1 MVLYSQ
7 YGGFMKN
14 TGKRLKKYTALALAL
29 SIVSPMAAFASEQE
43 PTDSEIILTETKL
56 ETIPY
61 KKSVTMT
68 SSEDGKK
75 ISYDIDIKK
84 DENAS
89 GNLTAYIYQL
99 GQSNIENLSLEGQS
113 IDEELGKAI
122 KVDLKEKSTLKI
134 TADIKEGKTENLSF
148 DLVLVDDKD
157 YKDHTH
163 IDAKLVKKADKFE
176 VEEVKSDSKNLGLS
190 GIFTDSETITWT
202 DNLVNNTDEL
212 VKTDY
217 ILNVSSNQDL
227 AMQKLTLDFYQL
239 SSEGYKLKESNS
251 YDLGSIKDLEIAPHS
266 LVKLSFTTKA
276 LPSDEVYQINDAI
289 VTNNK
294 TNRQALLET
303 DKTKEDQ
310 AKDLTE
316 DLIDT
321 SKEIQTTLVANEK
334 NQDTD
339 ITRKTDEKLEEKLGE
354 VKTITVDDNKAK
366 TKEVQAQELTQQI
379 NSISGQISQILQ
391 ENEAQ
396 LPETIMNRSKSE
408 EKPESSKELTAIELT
423 NKLEKI
429 KGEIEQTLKLVIT
442 ADQYNKLITT
452 NTEPTKEE
460 EAQSLIKTLNNQTS
474 QILEILRQVELG
486 QEANYLDEHP
496 EELAKIDKLLED
508 VEKFDENTKKT
519 VKENQEKNKDYVSP
533 HFVIVKEDFS
543 KEVYK
548 KLENVVTVT
557 LDPLERTQT
566 TMTKEEIKNEYPSI
580 AHYLENLEL
589 RSDLLNSLK

>member
-1 MVLYSQ
+1 
-7 YGGFMKN
+7 MKN
-14 TGKRLKKYTALALAL
+14 TGKRLRKYTAIALAL
-29 SIVSPMAAFASEQE
+29 SIVSPVVAFASEGDQA
-43 PTDSEIILTETKL
+43 DIILTETKL
-56 ETIPY
+56 ETNPY
-61 KKSVTMT
+61 QKSLTM
-68 SSEDGKK
+68 SLSEDGKK
-75 ISYDIDIKK
+75 ISYDIDINK
-84 DENAS
+84 DQAK
-89 GNLTAYIYQL
+89 GNLIAYIYQL
-99 GQSNIENLSLEGQS
+99 GQSNIENLSLEGQN
-113 IDEELGKAI
+113 IDTELGKAI

-134 TADIKEGKTENLSF
+134 TADIKEGKTEDLSF
-148 DLVLVDDKD
+148 DLVLVDDND

-163 IDAKLVKKADKFE
+163 VDAKLVKNADKFE
-176 VEEVKSDSKNLGLS
+176 VEEVKKDSKSLGLS
-190 GIFTDSETITWT
+190 GQYADSETIIWT
-202 DNLVNNTDEL
+202 DSLVNNTNDP

-227 AMQKLTLDFYQL
+227 ENQKLTLDFYQL

-294 TNRQALLET
+294 TNTQALVEN
-303 DKTKEDQ
+303 DNTKENQ
-310 AKDLTE
+310 AKDFTE
-316 DLIDT
+316 KLNDT

-334 NQDTD
+334 NQAPLETN
-339 ITRKTDEKLEEKLGE
+339 KTDEKQEVKLGE

-366 TKEVQAQELTQQI
+366 TKEVQAQELTKQI

-396 LPETIMNRSKSE
+396 LPETIMNESKSE
-408 EKPESSKELTAIELT
+408 EKSESSKELTAIELT

-429 KGEIEQTLKLVIT
+429 KGEIEQTLKQVTT

-452 NTEPTKEE
+452 KTEPTKEE
-460 EAQSLIKTLNNQTS
+460 EAQSLIKTLNDQTS
-474 QILEILRQVELG
+474 QILEVLRQVELG
-486 QEANYLDEHP
+486 QEADYLDQHP

-508 VEKFDENTKKT
+508 VEKFDENSKKT
-519 VKENQEKNKDYVSP
+519 IKDNQEKNKDYVSP

-548 KLENVVTVT
+548 KLEKVVTVT
-557 LDPLERTQT
+557 LDPLEKAQI
-566 TMTKEEIKNEYPSI
+566 TMTKEEIKDEYPSI
-580 AHYLENLEL
+580 AYYLENLEL
-589 RSDLLNSLK
+589 RSDLLDSLK

>member
-7 YGGFMKN
+7 YGGLMKN
-14 TGKRLKKYTALALAL
+14 TGKRLRKYTALALAL
-29 SIVSPMAAFASEQE
+29 AIVSPVAAFASEE
-43 PTDSEIILTETKL
+43 ETADIILTETKL
-56 ETIPY
+56 ETNPY
-61 KKSVTMT
+61 QQSLTM
-68 SSEDGKK
+68 SLSEDGRK

-84 DENAS
+84 DQAK
-89 GNLTAYIYQL
+89 GNLIAYIYQL

-113 IDEELGKAI
+113 IDTDLDKAI
-122 KVDLKEKSTLKI
+122 KVDLKDQSKLKL
-134 TADIKEGKTENLSF
+134 TADIKEGMTDNLSF
-148 DLVLVDDKD
+148 DLVLVDDND

-163 IDAKLVKKADKFE
+163 IDAKLVKNADKLE
-176 VEEVKSDSKNLGLS
+176 VEEVKKDTTNLGLS
-190 GIFTDSETITWT
+190 GLLTDSETISWT
-202 DNLVNNTDEL
+202 DSLVNNTNEPI
-212 VKTDY
+212 KTDY
-217 ILNVSSNQDL
+217 ILNVSSNQSVEN
-227 AMQKLTLDFYQL
+227 QKLSLDFYHL
-239 SSEGYKLKESNS
+239 TSEGYKLEESNS
-251 YDLGSIKDLEIAPHS
+251 YDLGSIKDLQIAPHS

-276 LPSDEVYQINDAI
+276 MPSNEAYQINDAI

-294 TNRQALLET
+294 TASKEELLVT

-321 SKEIQTTLVANEK
+321 SKEIQTTLVENEK

-339 ITRKTDEKLEEKLGE
+339 VTSKTDEKLEEKLGE
-354 VKTITVDDNKAK
+354 VKTVTVDDNKAK

-396 LPETIMNRSKSE
+396 LPDTIMNESKSE
-408 EKPESSKELTAIELT
+408 EKSESSKELTAIELT
-423 NKLEKI
+423 NKLERI
-429 KGEIEQTLKLVIT
+429 KKDIEETLKTVIT
-442 ADQYNKLITT
+442 ADQYKNLTT
-452 NTEPTKEE
+452 NSSKENQ
-460 EAQSLIKTLNNQTS
+460 AQELIKTLNDQTS
-474 QILEILRQVELG
+474 QILEVLRQVELG
-486 QEANYLDEHP
+486 QEANYLNDHP

-519 VKENQEKNKDYVSP
+519 VKENQEKNKDYLSP

-557 LDPLERTQT
+557 LDPLERKQT
-566 TMTKEEIKNEYPSI
+566 TMTKEEIKKEYPSI

>member
-7 YGGFMKN
+7 YGGLMKN
-14 TGKRLKKYTALALAL
+14 TGKRLRKYTALALAL
-29 SIVSPMAAFASEQE
+29 AIVSPVAAFASEEDQA
-43 PTDSEIILTETKL
+43 DIILMETKL
-56 ETIPY
+56 ETNPY
-61 KKSVTMT
+61 QQSLTM
-68 SSEDGKK
+68 SLSEDGRE

-84 DENAS
+84 DQAK
-89 GNLTAYIYQL
+89 GNLIAYIYQL

-113 IDEELGKAI
+113 IDTDLDKAI
-122 KVDLKEKSTLKI
+122 KVDLKDQSKLKL
-134 TADIKEGKTENLSF
+134 TADIKEGMTDNLSF
-148 DLVLVDDKD
+148 DLVLVDDND

-163 IDAKLVKKADKFE
+163 IDAKLVKNADKLE
-176 VEEVKSDSKNLGLS
+176 VEEVKKDSTNLGLS
-190 GIFTDSETITWT
+190 GLLTDSETISWT
-202 DNLVNNTDEL
+202 DSLVNNTNEPI
-212 VKTDY
+212 KTDY
-217 ILNVSSNQDL
+217 ILNVSSNQSVEN
-227 AMQKLTLDFYQL
+227 QKLSLDFYHL
-239 SSEGYKLKESNS
+239 TSEGYKLEESNS
-251 YDLGSIKDLEIAPHS
+251 YDLGSIKDLQIAPHS

-276 LPSDEVYQINDAI
+276 MPSNEAYQINDAI

-294 TNRQALLET
+294 TASEEELLVT

-316 DLIDT
+316 DLINT
-321 SKEIQTTLVANEK
+321 SKEIQTTLVENEK

-339 ITRKTDEKLEEKLGE
+339 ETSKTDEKLEEKLVE
-354 VKTITVDDNKAK
+354 VKTVTVDDNKAK
-366 TKEVQAQELTQQI
+366 SKEVQAQELTQQI

-396 LPETIMNRSKSE
+396 LPDTIMNEVSSE
-408 EKPESSKELTAIELT
+408 EHSTKSIELTAIELT
-423 NKLEKI
+423 NKLERI
-429 KGEIEQTLKLVIT
+429 TGEIEETLKQVTT

-460 EAQSLIKTLNNQTS
+460 EAQSLIKTLNDQTS
-474 QILEILRQVELG
+474 QILEVLRQVELG
-486 QEANYLDEHP
+486 QEANYLDQHP

-519 VKENQEKNKDYVSP
+519 VKENQEKNKDYISP

-557 LDPLERTQT
+557 LDPLERKQT
-566 TMTKEEIKNEYPSI
+566 TMTKEEIKKEYPSI

>member
-1 MVLYSQ
+1 M
-7 YGGFMKN
+7 
-14 TGKRLKKYTALALAL
+14 
-29 SIVSPMAAFASEQE
+29 
-43 PTDSEIILTETKL
+43 IL
-56 ETIPY
+56 
-61 KKSVTMT
+61 
-68 SSEDGKK
+68 SEDGRK

-84 DENAS
+84 DQAK
-89 GNLTAYIYQL
+89 GNLIAYIYQL

-113 IDEELGKAI
+113 IDTDLAKAI
-122 KVDLKEKSTLKI
+122 KVDLKDQSKLKI
-134 TADIKEGKTENLSF
+134 TADIKDGMTDNLSF
-148 DLVLVDDKD
+148 DLVLVDDND
-157 YKDHTH
+157 YKDHKH
-163 IDAKLVKKADKFE
+163 IDAKLVKNADKL
-176 VEEVKSDSKNLGLS
+176 EVKEVKKDTTNLGLS
-190 GIFTDSETITWT
+190 GLLTDSETISWT
-202 DNLVNNTDEL
+202 DSLVNNTNEPI
-212 VKTDY
+212 KTDY
-217 ILNVSSNQDL
+217 ILNVSSNQSVEN
-227 AMQKLTLDFYQL
+227 QKLSLDFYHL
-239 SSEGYKLKESNS
+239 TSEGYKLEESNS

-276 LPSDEVYQINDAI
+276 MPSNEAYQINDAI
-289 VTNNK
+289 VTNNNPNSK
-294 TNRQALLET
+294 EELLVT

-321 SKEIQTTLVANEK
+321 SKEIQTTLVENEK
-334 NQDTD
+334 NQDADVTS
-339 ITRKTDEKLEEKLGE
+339 KTDEKLEEKLGE
-354 VKTITVDDNKAK
+354 VKTVTVDDNKAK

-396 LPETIMNRSKSE
+396 LPDTIMNETSSE
-408 EKPESSKELTAIELT
+408 EKLASSKELTAIELT
-423 NKLEKI
+423 NKLERI
-429 KGEIEQTLKLVIT
+429 KKDIEQTLKQVVT

-452 NTEPTKEE
+452 KAEPTKEE
-460 EAQSLIKTLNNQTS
+460 EAQSLIKTLNDQTS
-474 QILEILRQVELG
+474 QILEVLRQVELG
-486 QEANYLDEHP
+486 QEANYLNDHP

-508 VEKFDENTKKT
+508 VEKFDENTKNT

-557 LDPLERTQT
+557 LDPLERKQT
-566 TMTKEEIKNEYPSI
+566 TMTKEEIKEEYPSI

>member
-7 YGGFMKN
+7 YGGLMKN
-14 TGKRLKKYTALALAL
+14 TGKRLRKYTALALAL
-29 SIVSPMAAFASEQE
+29 AIVSPVAAFASEEDQA
-43 PTDSEIILTETKL
+43 DIILMETIL
-56 ETIPY
+56 ETNPY
-61 KKSVTMT
+61 QQSLTM
-68 SSEDGKK
+68 SLSEDGRK

-84 DENAS
+84 DQAK
-89 GNLTAYIYQL
+89 GNLIAYIYQL

-113 IDEELGKAI
+113 IDTDLDKAI
-122 KVDLKEKSTLKI
+122 KVDLKDQSKLKL
-134 TADIKEGKTENLSF
+134 TADIKEGMTDNLSF
-148 DLVLVDDKD
+148 DLVLVDDND

-163 IDAKLVKKADKFE
+163 IDAKLVKNADKLE
-176 VEEVKSDSKNLGLS
+176 VEEVKKDSTNLGLS
-190 GIFTDSETITWT
+190 GLLTDSETISWT
-202 DNLVNNTDEL
+202 DSLVNNTNEPI
-212 VKTDY
+212 KTDY
-217 ILNVSSNQDL
+217 ILNVSSNQSVEN
-227 AMQKLTLDFYQL
+227 QKLSLDFYHL
-239 SSEGYKLKESNS
+239 TSEGYKLEESNS
-251 YDLGSIKDLEIAPHS
+251 YDLGSIKDLQIAPHS

-276 LPSDEVYQINDAI
+276 MPSNEAYQINDAI

-294 TNRQALLET
+294 TASKEELLVT

-321 SKEIQTTLVANEK
+321 SKEIQTTLVENEK

-339 ITRKTDEKLEEKLGE
+339 VTSKTDEKLEEKLGE
-354 VKTITVDDNKAK
+354 VKTVTVDDNKAK

-396 LPETIMNRSKSE
+396 LPATIMNESKSE
-408 EKPESSKELTAIELT
+408 ENSANSKELTAIELT
-423 NKLEKI
+423 NKLERI
-429 KGEIEQTLKLVIT
+429 KGEIEETLKTVVT
-442 ADQYNKLITT
+442 ADQYKNLTT
-452 NTEPTKEE
+452 NSSKEDQ
-460 EAQSLIKTLNNQTS
+460 AQELIKTQNNQTG
-474 QILEILRQVELG
+474 QILEVLRQVELG
-486 QEANYLDEHP
+486 QEANYLNDHP
-496 EELAKIDKLLED
+496 EDLAKIDKLLED

-519 VKENQEKNKDYVSP
+519 IKENQERNKDYLSP

-543 KEVYK
+543 KQVYK

-557 LDPLERTQT
+557 LDPLERKQT
-566 TMTKEEIKNEYPSI
+566 TMTKEEIKKEYPSI

>member
-1 MVLYSQ
+1 
-7 YGGFMKN
+7 MKN
-14 TGKRLKKYTALALAL
+14 TGKRLRKYTALALAL
-29 SIVSPMAAFASEQE
+29 AIVSPVAAFASEE
-43 PTDSEIILTETKL
+43 ETADIILMETNI
-56 ETIPY
+56 ETNPY
-61 KKSVTMT
+61 QQSLTM
-68 SSEDGKK
+68 SLSEDGRK

-84 DENAS
+84 DQAK
-89 GNLTAYIYQL
+89 GNLIAYIYQL

-113 IDEELGKAI
+113 IDTDLDKAI
-122 KVDLKEKSTLKI
+122 KVDLKDQSKLKL
-134 TADIKEGKTENLSF
+134 TADIKEGMTDNLSF
-148 DLVLVDDKD
+148 DLVLVDDND

-163 IDAKLVKKADKFE
+163 IDAKLVKNADKLE
-176 VEEVKSDSKNLGLS
+176 VEEVKKDTTNLGLS
-190 GIFTDSETITWT
+190 GLLTDSETISWT
-202 DNLVNNTDEL
+202 DSLVNNTNEPI
-212 VKTDY
+212 KTDY
-217 ILNVSSNQDL
+217 ILNVSSNQSVEN
-227 AMQKLTLDFYQL
+227 QKLSLDCYHL
-239 SSEGYKLKESNS
+239 TSEGYKLEESNS

-276 LPSDEVYQINDAI
+276 MPSNEAYQINDAI

-294 TNRQALLET
+294 TASKEELLVT

-321 SKEIQTTLVANEK
+321 SKEIQTTLVENEK

-339 ITRKTDEKLEEKLGE
+339 VTSKTDEKLEEKLGE
-354 VKTITVDDNKAK
+354 VKTVTVDDNKAK

-396 LPETIMNRSKSE
+396 LPATIMNESKSE
-408 EKPESSKELTAIELT
+408 ENSANSKELTAIELT
-423 NKLEKI
+423 NKLERI
-429 KGEIEQTLKLVIT
+429 KGEIEETLKTVVT
-442 ADQYNKLITT
+442 VDQYKNLTT
-452 NTEPTKEE
+452 NSSKEDQ
-460 EAQSLIKTLNNQTS
+460 AQELIKTLNDQTS
-474 QILEILRQVELG
+474 QILEVLRQVELG
-486 QEANYLDEHP
+486 QEANYLNDHP

-519 VKENQEKNKDYVSP
+519 VKENQEKNKDYLSP

-557 LDPLERTQT
+557 LDPLERKQT
-566 TMTKEEIKNEYPSI
+566 TMTKEEIKKEYPSI

>member
-14 TGKRLKKYTALALAL
+14 TGKRLSKYTAVALAL
-29 SIVSPMAAFASEQE
+29 SIVSPVAAFASEQE
-43 PTDSEIILTETKL
+43 PTDTEIILTETKL
-56 ETIPY
+56 ETNPY
-61 KKSVTMT
+61 QKSVTM
-68 SSEDGKK
+68 SLSEDGKK
-75 ISYDIDIKK
+75 ISYDIDINK
-84 DENAS
+84 DQAK
-89 GNLTAYIYQL
+89 GNLIAYIYQL

-113 IDEELGKAI
+113 IDTDLDKAI
-122 KVDLKEKSTLKI
+122 KVDLKDQSKLKL
-134 TADIKEGKTENLSF
+134 TADIKEGMTDNLSF
-148 DLVLVDDKD
+148 DLVLVDGDD

-163 IDAKLVKKADKFE
+163 IDAKLVKNADKFE
-176 VEEVKSDSKNLGLS
+176 VEEVKKDSRNLGLS
-190 GIFTDSETITWT
+190 GQYADPETISWTDS
-202 DNLVNNTDEL
+202 LVNNTNEPI
-212 VKTDY
+212 KTDY

-227 AMQKLTLDFYQL
+227 ENQKLTLDFYHFT
-239 SSEGYKLKESNS
+239 SEGYKLEESNS

-276 LPSDEVYQINDAI
+276 MPSNDAYQINDAI

-294 TNRQALLET
+294 TNTQELLEI

-321 SKEIQTTLVANEK
+321 SKEIQNTLVANEK
-334 NQDTD
+334 TQDSVETN
-339 ITRKTDEKLEEKLGE
+339 KTDEKQEVKLGE

-396 LPETIMNRSKSE
+396 LPDTIMNGVSSE
-408 EKPESSKELTAIELT
+408 EHSTNSKELTAIELT
-423 NKLEKI
+423 NKLERI
-429 KGEIEQTLKLVIT
+429 KGEIEQTLKQVIT

-460 EAQSLIKTLNNQTS
+460 EAQSLIKTLNDQTS
-474 QILEILRQVELG
+474 QILEVLRQVELG
-486 QEANYLDEHP
+486 QEANYLNDHP

-519 VKENQEKNKDYVSP
+519 IKENQEKNIDYVSP
-533 HFVIVKEDFS
+533 HFVVVKEDFS

-557 LDPLERTQT
+557 LDPLERNQT
-566 TMTKEEIKNEYPSI
+566 TMTKEEIKKEYPSI

>member
-7 YGGFMKN
+7 YGGLMKN
-14 TGKRLKKYTALALAL
+14 TGKRLRKYTALALAL
-29 SIVSPMAAFASEQE
+29 AIVSPVAAFASEEDQA
-43 PTDSEIILTETKL
+43 DIILTETKL
-56 ETIPY
+56 ETNPY
-61 KKSVTMT
+61 QQSLTM
-68 SSEDGKK
+68 SLSEDGRK

-84 DENAS
+84 GQAK
-89 GNLTAYIYQL
+89 GNLIAYIYQL

-113 IDEELGKAI
+113 IDTDLDKAI
-122 KVDLKEKSTLKI
+122 KVDLKDQSKLKL
-134 TADIKEGKTENLSF
+134 TADIKEGMTDNLSF
-148 DLVLVDDKD
+148 DLVLVDDND

-163 IDAKLVKKADKFE
+163 IDAKLVKNADKLE
-176 VEEVKSDSKNLGLS
+176 VEEVKKDSTNLGLS
-190 GIFTDSETITWT
+190 GLLTDSETISWT
-202 DNLVNNTDEL
+202 DSLVNNTNEPI
-212 VKTDY
+212 KTDY
-217 ILNVSSNQDL
+217 ILNVSSNQSVEN
-227 AMQKLTLDFYQL
+227 QKLSLDFYHL
-239 SSEGYKLKESNS
+239 TSEGYKLEESNS
-251 YDLGSIKDLEIAPHS
+251 YDLGSIKDLQIAPHS

-276 LPSDEVYQINDAI
+276 MPSNEAYQINDAI

-294 TNRQALLET
+294 TASKEELLVT

-321 SKEIQTTLVANEK
+321 SKEIQTTLVENEK

-339 ITRKTDEKLEEKLGE
+339 VTSKTDEKLEEKLGE
-354 VKTITVDDNKAK
+354 VKTVTVDDNKAK

-396 LPETIMNRSKSE
+396 LPDTIMNESKSE
-408 EKPESSKELTAIELT
+408 EKSESSKELTAIELT
-423 NKLEKI
+423 NKLERI
-429 KGEIEQTLKLVIT
+429 KKDIEETLKTVIT
-442 ADQYNKLITT
+442 ADQYKNLTT
-452 NTEPTKEE
+452 NSSKENQ
-460 EAQSLIKTLNNQTS
+460 AQELIKTLNDQTS
-474 QILEILRQVELG
+474 QILEVLRQVELG
-486 QEANYLDEHP
+486 QEANYLNDHP

-519 VKENQEKNKDYVSP
+519 VKENQEKNKDYLSP

-557 LDPLERTQT
+557 LDPLERKQT
-566 TMTKEEIKNEYPSI
+566 TMTKEEIKKEYPSI

>member
-7 YGGFMKN
+7 YGGLMKN
-14 TGKRLKKYTALALAL
+14 TGKRLRKYTALALAL
-29 SIVSPMAAFASEQE
+29 AIVSPVAAFASEEDQA
-43 PTDSEIILTETKL
+43 DIILTETKL
-56 ETIPY
+56 ETNPY
-61 KKSVTMT
+61 QQSLTM
-68 SSEDGKK
+68 SLSEDGRK

-84 DENAS
+84 DQAK
-89 GNLTAYIYQL
+89 GNLVAYIYQL

-113 IDEELGKAI
+113 IDTDLGKAI
-122 KVDLKEKSTLKI
+122 KVDLKDQSKLKL
-134 TADIKEGKTENLSF
+134 TADIKEGMTDNLSF
-148 DLVLVDDKD
+148 DLVLVDGND
-157 YKDHTH
+157 YKNHTH
-163 IDAKLVKKADKFE
+163 IDAKLVKNADKLE
-176 VEEVKSDSKNLGLS
+176 VEEVKKDTTNLGLS
-190 GIFTDSETITWT
+190 GLLTDSETISWT
-202 DNLVNNTDEL
+202 DSLANNTNEPI
-212 VKTDY
+212 KTDY
-217 ILNVSSNQDL
+217 ILNVSSNQSVEN
-227 AMQKLTLDFYQL
+227 QKLSLDFYHL
-239 SSEGYKLKESNS
+239 TSEGYKLEESNT

-276 LPSDEVYQINDAI
+276 MPSNEAYQINDAI

-294 TNRQALLET
+294 TASKEELLVT

-321 SKEIQTTLVANEK
+321 SKEIQTTLVENEK

-339 ITRKTDEKLEEKLGE
+339 VTSKTDEKLVEKLGE
-354 VKTITVDDNKAK
+354 VKTVTVDDKKAK
-366 TKEVQAQELTQQI
+366 TKEVQAQELTRQI

-396 LPETIMNRSKSE
+396 SPDTIMNGVSSE
-408 EKPESSKELTAIELT
+408 EHSTNSKELTAIELT
-423 NKLEKI
+423 NKLERI
-429 KGEIEQTLKLVIT
+429 KKDIEETLKQVVT

-452 NTEPTKEE
+452 KAEPTKEE
-460 EAQSLIKTLNNQTS
+460 EAQSLIKTLNDQTS
-474 QILEILRQVELG
+474 QILEVLRQVELG
-486 QEANYLDEHP
+486 QEANYLDQHP

-519 VKENQEKNKDYVSP
+519 VKENQEKNKDYLSP
-533 HFVIVKEDFS
+533 HFVIVKKDFS

-557 LDPLERTQT
+557 LDPLERKQT
-566 TMTKEEIKNEYPSI
+566 TMAKEEIKKEYPSI

>member
-7 YGGFMKN
+7 YGGLMKN
-14 TGKRLKKYTALALAL
+14 TGKRLRKYTALALAL
-29 SIVSPMAAFASEQE
+29 AIVSPVAAFASEEDQA
-43 PTDSEIILTETKL
+43 DIILMETKL
-56 ETIPY
+56 ETNPY
-61 KKSVTMT
+61 QQSLTM
-68 SSEDGKK
+68 SLSEDGRK

-84 DENAS
+84 DQAK
-89 GNLTAYIYQL
+89 GNLIAYIYQL

-113 IDEELGKAI
+113 IDTDLDKAI
-122 KVDLKEKSTLKI
+122 KVDLKDQSKLKL
-134 TADIKEGKTENLSF
+134 TADIKEGMTDNLSF
-148 DLVLVDDKD
+148 DLVLVDDND

-163 IDAKLVKKADKFE
+163 IDAKLVKNADKLE
-176 VEEVKSDSKNLGLS
+176 VEEVKKDSTNLGLS
-190 GIFTDSETITWT
+190 GLLTDSETISWT
-202 DNLVNNTDEL
+202 DSLVNNTNEPI
-212 VKTDY
+212 KTDY
-217 ILNVSSNQDL
+217 ILNVSSNQSVEN
-227 AMQKLTLDFYQL
+227 QKLSLDFYHL
-239 SSEGYKLKESNS
+239 TSEGYKLEESNS
-251 YDLGSIKDLEIAPHS
+251 YDLGSIKDLQIAPHS

-276 LPSDEVYQINDAI
+276 MPSNEAYQINDAI

-294 TNRQALLET
+294 TASKEELLVT

-321 SKEIQTTLVANEK
+321 SKEIQTTLVENEK

-339 ITRKTDEKLEEKLGE
+339 VASKTDEKLEEKLGE
-354 VKTITVDDNKAK
+354 VKTVTVDDNKAK

-396 LPETIMNRSKSE
+396 LPDTIMNGAVNE
-408 EKPESSKELTAIELT
+408 ENSANSKELTAIELT
-423 NKLEKI
+423 NKLERI
-429 KGEIEQTLKLVIT
+429 KGEIEETLKTVVT
-442 ADQYNKLITT
+442 ADQYKNLTT
-452 NTEPTKEE
+452 NSSKEDQ
-460 EAQSLIKTLNNQTS
+460 AQELIKTQNNQTG
-474 QILEILRQVELG
+474 QILEVLRQVELG
-486 QEANYLDEHP
+486 QEANYLNDHP

-519 VKENQEKNKDYVSP
+519 VKENQEKNKDYLSP

-557 LDPLERTQT
+557 LDPLERKQT
-566 TMTKEEIKNEYPSI
+566 TMTKEEIKKEYPSI

>member
-7 YGGFMKN
+7 YGGLMKN
-14 TGKRLKKYTALALAL
+14 TGKRLRKYTALALAL
-29 SIVSPMAAFASEQE
+29 AIVSPVAAFASEEDQA
-43 PTDSEIILTETKL
+43 DIILMETKL
-56 ETIPY
+56 ETNPY
-61 KKSVTMT
+61 QQSLTM
-68 SSEDGKK
+68 SLSEDGRK

-84 DENAS
+84 DQAK
-89 GNLTAYIYQL
+89 GNLIAYIYQL

-113 IDEELGKAI
+113 IDTDLDKAI
-122 KVDLKEKSTLKI
+122 KVDLKDQSKLKL
-134 TADIKEGKTENLSF
+134 TADIKEGMTDNLSF
-148 DLVLVDDKD
+148 DLVLVDDND

-163 IDAKLVKKADKFE
+163 IDAKLVKNADKLE
-176 VEEVKSDSKNLGLS
+176 VEEVKKDSTNLGLS
-190 GIFTDSETITWT
+190 GLLTDSETISWT
-202 DNLVNNTDEL
+202 DSLVNNTNEPI
-212 VKTDY
+212 KTDY
-217 ILNVSSNQDL
+217 ILNVSSNQSVEN
-227 AMQKLTLDFYQL
+227 QKLSLDFYHL
-239 SSEGYKLKESNS
+239 TSEGYKLEESNS
-251 YDLGSIKDLEIAPHS
+251 YDLGSIKDLQIAPHS

-276 LPSDEVYQINDAI
+276 MPSNEAYQINDAI

-294 TNRQALLET
+294 TASKEELLVT

-321 SKEIQTTLVANEK
+321 SKEIQTTLVENEK

-339 ITRKTDEKLEEKLGE
+339 VTSKTDEKLEEKLGE
-354 VKTITVDDNKAK
+354 VKTVTVDDNKAK

-396 LPETIMNRSKSE
+396 LPDTIMNESKSE
-408 EKPESSKELTAIELT
+408 EKSESSKELTAIELT
-423 NKLEKI
+423 NKLERI
-429 KGEIEQTLKLVIT
+429 KKDIEETLKTVIT
-442 ADQYNKLITT
+442 ADQYKNLTT
-452 NTEPTKEE
+452 NSSKENQ
-460 EAQSLIKTLNNQTS
+460 AQELIKTLNDQTS
-474 QILEILRQVELG
+474 QILEVLRQVELG
-486 QEANYLDEHP
+486 QEANYLNDHP

-519 VKENQEKNKDYVSP
+519 VKENQEKNKDYLSP

-557 LDPLERTQT
+557 LDPLERKQT
-566 TMTKEEIKNEYPSI
+566 TMTKEEIKKEYPSI

>member
-7 YGGFMKN
+7 YGGLMKN
-14 TGKRLKKYTALALAL
+14 TGKRLRKYTALALAL
-29 SIVSPMAAFASEQE
+29 AIVSPVAAFASEEDQA
-43 PTDSEIILTETKL
+43 DIILTETKL
-56 ETIPY
+56 ETNPY
-61 KKSVTMT
+61 KQSLTM
-68 SSEDGKK
+68 SLSEDGRK

-84 DENAS
+84 DQAK
-89 GNLTAYIYQL
+89 GNLIAYIYQL

-113 IDEELGKAI
+113 IDTDLDKAI
-122 KVDLKEKSTLKI
+122 KVDLKDQSKLKL
-134 TADIKEGKTENLSF
+134 TADIKEGMTDNLSF
-148 DLVLVDDKD
+148 DLVLVDDND

-163 IDAKLVKKADKFE
+163 IDAKLVKNADKLE
-176 VEEVKSDSKNLGLS
+176 VEEVKKDSTNLGLS
-190 GIFTDSETITWT
+190 GLLTDSETISWT
-202 DNLVNNTDEL
+202 DSLVNNTNEPI
-212 VKTDY
+212 KTDY
-217 ILNVSSNQDL
+217 ILNVSSNQSVEN
-227 AMQKLTLDFYQL
+227 QKLSLDFYHL
-239 SSEGYKLKESNS
+239 TSEGYKLEESNS
-251 YDLGSIKDLEIAPHS
+251 YDLGSIKDLQIAPHS

-276 LPSDEVYQINDAI
+276 MPSNEAYQINDAI

-294 TNRQALLET
+294 TASKEELLVT

-321 SKEIQTTLVANEK
+321 SKEIQTTLVENEK

-339 ITRKTDEKLEEKLGE
+339 VTSKTDEKLEEKLGE
-354 VKTITVDDNKAK
+354 VKTVTVDDNKAK

-396 LPETIMNRSKSE
+396 LPATIMNESKSE
-408 EKPESSKELTAIELT
+408 EKSESSKELTAIELT
-423 NKLEKI
+423 NKLERI
-429 KGEIEQTLKLVIT
+429 KKDIEETLKTVIT
-442 ADQYNKLITT
+442 ADQYKNLTT
-452 NTEPTKEE
+452 NSSKENQ
-460 EAQSLIKTLNNQTS
+460 AQELIKTLNDQTS
-474 QILEILRQVELG
+474 QILEVLRQVELG
-486 QEANYLDEHP
+486 QEANYLNNHP
-496 EELAKIDKLLED
+496 EDLAKIDKLLED

-519 VKENQEKNKDYVSP
+519 VKENQEKNKDYLSP

-557 LDPLERTQT
+557 LDPLERKQT
-566 TMTKEEIKNEYPSI
+566 TMTKEEIKKEYPSI

>member
-1 MVLYSQ
+1 
-7 YGGFMKN
+7 MKN
-14 TGKRLKKYTALALAL
+14 TGKRLRKYTSLALALA
-29 SIVSPMAAFASEQE
+29 IVSPVAAFASEEDQA
-43 PTDSEIILTETKL
+43 DIILTETKL
-56 ETIPY
+56 ETYPY
-61 KKSVTMT
+61 QQSLTM
-68 SSEDGKK
+68 SLSEDGRK

-84 DENAS
+84 DQAK
-89 GNLTAYIYQL
+89 GNLVAYIYQI
-99 GQSNIENLSLEGQS
+99 GQSNIENLSLEGQN
-113 IDEELGKAI
+113 IDTELGEAI

-134 TADIKEGKTENLSF
+134 TADIKEGMTDNLSF
-148 DLVLVDDKD
+148 DLVLVDDNG

-163 IDAKLVKKADKFE
+163 IDAKLVKNADKLE
-176 VEEVKSDSKNLGLS
+176 VEEVKKDTTNLGLS
-190 GIFTDSETITWT
+190 GQYADPETISWTDS
-202 DNLVNNTDEL
+202 LANNTNEPI
-212 VKTDY
+212 KTDY
-217 ILNVSSNQDL
+217 ILNVSSNQSVEN
-227 AMQKLTLDFYQL
+227 QKLTLDFYHL
-239 SSEGYKLKESNS
+239 TSEGYKLEESNS

-276 LPSDEVYQINDAI
+276 MPSNEAYQINDAI

-294 TNRQALLET
+294 TASKEELLVT

-321 SKEIQTTLVANEK
+321 SKEIQNTLVANEK

-339 ITRKTDEKLEEKLGE
+339 VTSKTNEKLEEKLVE
-354 VKTITVDDNKAK
+354 VKTVTVDDNKSK
-366 TKEVQAQELTQQI
+366 SKEVQAQELTQQI

-391 ENEAQ
+391 ENGAQ
-396 LPETIMNRSKSE
+396 LPDTIMNGVSSE
-408 EKPESSKELTAIELT
+408 EHSISSKELTAIDLT
-423 NKLEKI
+423 NKLGRI
-429 KGEIEQTLKLVIT
+429 KKDIEETLKTVIT
-442 ADQYNKLITT
+442 AEQYNKLITT

-460 EAQSLIKTLNNQTS
+460 EAQSLIKTLNDQTS
-474 QILEILRQVELG
+474 QILEVLRQVELG
-486 QEANYLDEHP
+486 QEANYLNDHP

-519 VKENQEKNKDYVSP
+519 IKENQEKNKDYLSP

-557 LDPLERTQT
+557 LDPLERKQT
-566 TMTKEEIKNEYPSI
+566 TMTKEEVKKEYPSI
-580 AHYLENLEL
+580 AYYLENLEL

>member
-1 MVLYSQ
+1 MVIYSQ
-7 YGGFMKN
+7 YGGLMKN
-14 TGKRLKKYTALALAL
+14 TGKILRKYTALALAL
-29 SIVSPMAAFASEQE
+29 AIVSPVAAFASEEDQA
-43 PTDSEIILTETKL
+43 DIILTETKL
-56 ETIPY
+56 ETNPY
-61 KKSVTMT
+61 QQSLTM
-68 SSEDGKK
+68 SLSEDGRK

-84 DENAS
+84 DQVK
-89 GNLTAYIYQL
+89 GNLIAYIYQI

-113 IDEELGKAI
+113 IDTDLDKAI
-122 KVDLKEKSTLKI
+122 KVDLKDQSKLKL
-134 TADIKEGKTENLSF
+134 TADIKKGMTDNLSF
-148 DLVLVDDKD
+148 DLVLVDDNG

-163 IDAKLVKKADKFE
+163 IDAKLVKNADKLE
-176 VEEVKSDSKNLGLS
+176 VEEVKKDTTNLGLS
-190 GIFTDSETITWT
+190 GLLTDSETISWT
-202 DNLVNNTDEL
+202 DSLVNNADEK
-212 VKTDY
+212 VNTDY
-217 ILNVSSNQDL
+217 ILNVSSNQSVEN
-227 AMQKLTLDFYQL
+227 QKLSLDFYHL
-239 SSEGYKLKESNS
+239 TSEGYKLEESNT

-276 LPSDEVYQINDAI
+276 MPSNEAYQINDAI
-289 VTNNK
+289 VANNNPNSK
-294 TNRQALLET
+294 EELLVT

-321 SKEIQTTLVANEK
+321 SKEIQTTLVENEK

-339 ITRKTDEKLEEKLGE
+339 ETSKTNEKLEEKLVE
-354 VKTITVDDNKAK
+354 VKTVTVDDNKSK
-366 TKEVQAQELTQQI
+366 SKEVQAQELTQQI

-396 LPETIMNRSKSE
+396 LPDTIMNEASSE
-408 EKPESSKELTAIELT
+408 EHSTKSKELTAIELT
-423 NKLEKI
+423 NKLERI
-429 KGEIEQTLKLVIT
+429 TGEIEETLKQVTT
-442 ADQYNKLITT
+442 ADQYNKFTT
-452 NTEPTKEE
+452 YSSKEDQ
-460 EAQSLIKTLNNQTS
+460 AQELIKTLNNQTS
-474 QILEILRQVELG
+474 QILEVLRQVELG
-486 QEANYLDEHP
+486 QEANYLNDHP

-519 VKENQEKNKDYVSP
+519 VKENQEKNKDYISP

-557 LDPLERTQT
+557 LDPLERKQT
-566 TMTKEEIKNEYPSI
+566 TMTKEEIKKEYPSI

>member
-7 YGGFMKN
+7 YGGLMKN
-14 TGKRLKKYTALALAL
+14 AGKRLRKYTALALAL
-29 SIVSPMAAFASEQE
+29 AIVSPVAAFASEE
-43 PTDSEIILTETKL
+43 ETADIILTETKL
-56 ETIPY
+56 ETNPY
-61 KKSVTMT
+61 QQSLTM
-68 SSEDGKK
+68 SLSEDGRK

-84 DENAS
+84 DQAK
-89 GNLTAYIYQL
+89 GNLIAYIYQL

-113 IDEELGKAI
+113 IDTDLDKAI
-122 KVDLKEKSTLKI
+122 KVDLKDQSKLKL
-134 TADIKEGKTENLSF
+134 TADIKEGMTDNLSF
-148 DLVLVDDKD
+148 DLVLVDDND

-163 IDAKLVKKADKFE
+163 IDAKLVKNADKLE
-176 VEEVKSDSKNLGLS
+176 VEEVKKDTTNLGLS
-190 GIFTDSETITWT
+190 GLLTDSETISWT
-202 DNLVNNTDEL
+202 DSLVNNTNEPI
-212 VKTDY
+212 KTDY
-217 ILNVSSNQDL
+217 ILNVSSNQSVEN
-227 AMQKLTLDFYQL
+227 QKLSLDFYHL
-239 SSEGYKLKESNS
+239 TSEGYKLEESNS
-251 YDLGSIKDLEIAPHS
+251 YDLGSIKDLQIAPHS

-276 LPSDEVYQINDAI
+276 MPSNEAYQINDAI

-294 TNRQALLET
+294 TASKEELLVT

-321 SKEIQTTLVANEK
+321 SKEIQTTLVENEK

-339 ITRKTDEKLEEKLGE
+339 VTSKTDEKLEEKLGE
-354 VKTITVDDNKAK
+354 VKTVTVDDNKAK

-396 LPETIMNRSKSE
+396 LPDTIMNESKSE
-408 EKPESSKELTAIELT
+408 EKSESSKELTAIELT
-423 NKLEKI
+423 NKLERI
-429 KGEIEQTLKLVIT
+429 KKDIEETLKTVIT
-442 ADQYNKLITT
+442 ADQYKNLTT
-452 NTEPTKEE
+452 NSSKENQ
-460 EAQSLIKTLNNQTS
+460 AQELIKTLNDQTS
-474 QILEILRQVELG
+474 QILEVLRQVELG
-486 QEANYLDEHP
+486 QEANYLNDHP

-519 VKENQEKNKDYVSP
+519 VKENQEKNKDYLSP

-557 LDPLERTQT
+557 LDPLERKQT
-566 TMTKEEIKNEYPSI
+566 TMTKEEIKKEYPSI